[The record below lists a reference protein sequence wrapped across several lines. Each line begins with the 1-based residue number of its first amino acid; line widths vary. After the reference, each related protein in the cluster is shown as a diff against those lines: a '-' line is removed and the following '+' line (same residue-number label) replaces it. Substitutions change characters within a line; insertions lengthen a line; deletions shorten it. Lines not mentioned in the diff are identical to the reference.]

1 MPGMFDIPDVP
12 DSAAAMPNA
21 QAHRQAPDVL
31 ALGARP
37 EGSVLEGWRLR
48 IPVRREEVTVR
59 RHTVV
64 GEEVLVQKLA
74 RLDVERVNASVRR
87 ETLDIHTTGSLHT
100 EDTQRL
106 DRR

>member
-12 DSAAAMPNA
+12 DSAASMPNA
-21 QAHRQAPDVL
+21 QPETRAPDTL
-31 ALGARP
+31 ALGARA
-37 EGSVLEGWRLR
+37 EGSVQTGWRVR

-59 RHTVV
+59 RQTVV

-74 RLDVERVNASVRR
+74 RQDFERVDARVRR
-87 ETLDIHTTGSLHT
+87 ETLDVHTSGTVHAD
-100 EDTQRL
+100 DTQRL